1 MNLQNIKYGRKN
13 INVKFEILENLYGYF
28 ETEKNLLVID
38 KRIKGLKL
46 FNTIMHELFHIIIH
60 FAEINV
66 NNRGEEPIAQAVGDG
81 YEKIFRQN
89 PNLWKLL
96 TKLIEVK

>member
-28 ETEKNLLVID
+28 ETDKNLLVID

-46 FNTIMHELFHIIIH
+46 FNTIMHELFHIIIY
-60 FAEINV
+60 FAGINV